1 MSQIEDIA
9 SLEDTTS
16 RLLPLQMYEPFKP
29 MKEVFYYPIEYV
41 AVELDQKPDQMIYL
55 ACIMMSFFACLILG

>member
-1 MSQIEDIA
+1 MSQIVQT
-9 SLEDTTS
+9 EDTTS

-41 AVELDQKPDQMIYL
+41 AVELDQKPDQLIYL

>member
-1 MSQIEDIA
+1 
-9 SLEDTTS
+9 
-16 RLLPLQMYEPFKP
+16 

-41 AVELDQKPDQMIYL
+41 AMELDQKPDQLIYL